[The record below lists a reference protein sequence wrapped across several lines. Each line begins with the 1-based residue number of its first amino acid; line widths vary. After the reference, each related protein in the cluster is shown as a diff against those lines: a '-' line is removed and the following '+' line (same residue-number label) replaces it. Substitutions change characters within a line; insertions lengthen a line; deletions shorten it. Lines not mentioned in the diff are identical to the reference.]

1 MALTLFPL
9 PLAADAVA
17 TIDKYRGSFEKR
29 MNAELDEH
37 GKAARDL
44 RVKYL
49 EALRKLKLEL
59 GRAENLKGA
68 AEVVAELEAVED
80 GEETE
85 ELPAD
90 ADYRLKRLRDQ
101 WDRGLVGIRR
111 ERTKKLNETVKL
123 YFQALDKEK
132 RRLTRAGK
140 IKDALLVEEEQKRV
154 KELPEVKAVIAPKVT
169 NPLRVVRGIKPSGD
183 VALATKGAKA
193 KGQFKPHFLID
204 GRWNVEH
211 DYASGD
217 IPSEFI
223 VVLDEVYALSA
234 IRVRLWQG
242 DSRKYT
248 YKLETSEDGRR
259 WELLADL
266 SSSPSRG
273 LQIHELE
280 PRDVRFIKLTGLSN
294 SRVDNNQFHVL
305 EIEAR

>member
-1 MALTLFPL
+1 MIIFFRGFLVALTLFPL

-68 AEVVAELEAVED
+68 VQVVAEIEAVED
-80 GEETE
+80 GEEAT

-90 ADYRLKRLRDQ
+90 ADHRFKRLREQ

-140 IKDALLVEEEQKRV
+140 IKEALLFEEEENRV
-154 KELPEVKAVIAPKVT
+154 KELPEVVAALPQEEPSQKEVNLKRYLPGKHYSYRKEEAPDERLT
-169 NPLRVVRGIKPSGD
+169 VVFRKSGAAHFVGLENKTLFWKIKE
-183 VALATKGAKA
+183 
-193 KGQFKPHFLID
+193 
-204 GRWNVEH
+204 GRT
-211 DYASGD
+211 
-217 IPSEFI
+217 
-223 VVLDEVYALSA
+223 VVLGHKSWSA
-234 IRVRLWQG
+234 QMHLNFAADGNSFEGEAVPLGHWRRGKL
-242 DSRKYT
+242 
-248 YKLETSEDGRR
+248 LETPD
-259 WELLADL
+259 
-266 SSSPSRG
+266 
-273 LQIHELE
+273 
-280 PRDVRFIKLTGLSN
+280 
-294 SRVDNNQFHVL
+294 
-305 EIEAR
+305 